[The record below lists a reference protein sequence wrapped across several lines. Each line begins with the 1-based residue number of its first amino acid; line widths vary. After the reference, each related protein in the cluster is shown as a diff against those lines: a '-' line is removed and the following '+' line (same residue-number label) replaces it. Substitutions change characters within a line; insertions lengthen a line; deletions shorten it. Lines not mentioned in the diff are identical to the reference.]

1 MPTSI
6 ISAVLQSKEASIDK
20 DGVQRY
26 VHAYLVEASNGDA
39 SESLVGSV
47 LPAWGTVHPDDPIA
61 IAKGVSARQRKD
73 DLCFWD
79 CEVSYDTAQDRTD
92 AGTRTPGS
100 LSPPTERGRNG
111 NQTAPN
117 SRPWVYKWGSR
128 HRTVH
133 LMQDRSATPKD
144 VVNAAGQP
152 FDGGLEVPVVNPTL
166 HITGYKLI
174 GAVVPGAKIIRFVDK
189 VNDSEWMGF
198 SFGTARCTEY
208 SETTQY
214 EHGMFFWQID
224 VTVEFQFQ
232 GWNPVRVL
240 NAGTRYRLSNT
251 KPLQPILDRQGN
263 PVTSP
268 VPLKADGSGP
278 INAEDAPNYL
288 SFTAYE
294 SADFSALI

>member
-1 MPTSI
+1 VPTTI
-6 ISAVLQSKEASIDK
+6 LDYVLQSKEASIDK

-26 VHAYLVEASNGDA
+26 VHSWLVEASDVDA
-39 SESLVGSV
+39 TEIQVGAV
-47 LPAWGTVHPDDPIA
+47 LPSWGTVHPDDPIA
-61 IAKGVSARQRKD
+61 IVKGVSAKQRKE

-79 CEVSYDTAQDRTD
+79 CEVQYDTAQDRTD

-100 LSPPTERGRNG
+100 MSEPASRGG
-111 NQTAPN
+111 NSNQAAPN
-117 SRPWVYKWGSR
+117 LRPWVYKWGSR

-133 LMQDRSATPKD
+133 LTQDRSATPKD

-174 GAVVPGAKIIRFVDK
+174 GAVTPGAKIIRFADK
-189 VNDSEWMGF
+189 VNDSLWMGF

-224 VTVEFQFQ
+224 VTIEFQFS
-232 GWNPVRVL
+232 GWNPIKVL
-240 NAGTRYRLSNT
+240 NAGTMYRLSNI
-251 KPLQPILDRQGN
+251 KPLQPIKDRHGN
-263 PVTSP
+263 PVTHP

-278 INAEDAPNYL
+278 LNAEDAPNYL
-288 SFTAYE
+288 SFTAYASE
-294 SADFSALI
+294 DFSQLI